1 MVTVNLLPGDHTVEM
16 SLAGYAQFKGVI
28 SVSSTGT
35 VFCVSVE
42 GGACGASGLPGMS
55 VSYNVVTTIMKALT
69 GEMCGWITG
78 TGGWDKLVAYDIMTL
93 VKAYTNQED
102 IGFEVKSSDIMG
114 SIAYYSGNVESGNQL
129 IGCNF

>member
-1 MVTVNLLPGDHTVEM
+1 MVTANLLPGDHTVEM
-16 SLAGYAQFKGVI
+16 SLAGYTQFKGII

-42 GGACGASGLPGMS
+42 GGTCGASGLPGMS
-55 VSYNVVTTIMKALT
+55 VSYNVVTAIMKALT

-78 TGGWDKLVAYDIMTL
+78 VGGWDKIAAYDIMTL
-93 VKAYTNQED
+93 VRAYTDQED
-102 IGFEVKSSDIMG
+102 IGFEVKSSDIMS

-129 IGCNF
+129 AGCNF